1 MHRFRRF
8 LAQLGPGLVT
18 GAADDDPAGVVT
30 YSVAGARYGTGLLWT
45 SLLTWP
51 LMAAVQLMCARVGMV
66 TGRGLVGALRQR
78 LPRGVILTGAVGLLL
93 ANTMNIGADL
103 SAMADAAELFTGVD
117 SHLWVL
123 VFGGGIAW
131 ATVRLRYAELARV
144 LKWLTL
150 SLFAY
155 VACALYVGPDWH
167 AVVRATALPALPRGP
182 HVWSTLV
189 AILGTTISPYLFF
202 WQASQEVEEE
212 RALGRETVADRQ
224 GASPPELQR
233 RRLDVIAGTFLSN
246 GVMFFI
252 MLTTAITLHTHGITS
267 ISTSRQATE
276 ALAPIAGRFAAG
288 LYALAIVGVGL
299 LAVPTLSGSAAYAL
313 AESFAWKDGLDLRF
327 RQAPA
332 FYAVVL
338 LATGGGVAMDWLNL
352 DPIGALYWSAVINGV
367 LSPFLLAGVLLVASD
382 PELMAKQPS
391 SLLGRGLVALTI
403 LCMAGAAVGMFAL

>member
-8 LAQLGPGLVT
+8 LAQLGPGLIT

-30 YSVAGARYGTGLLWT
+30 YSMAGARFGTGLLWT
-45 SLLTWP
+45 ALVTWP
-51 LMAAVQLMCARVGMV
+51 LMASVQLMCARVGMV
-66 TGRGLVGALRQR
+66 TGRGLVGALRER
-78 LPRGVILTGAVGLLL
+78 LPRGVILTGAVGLLA

-103 SAMADAAELFTGVD
+103 SAMADAAELFTGVN
-117 SHLWVL
+117 SHFWVL
-123 VFGGGIAW
+123 LFGGGIAW

-150 SLFAY
+150 ALFGY
-155 VACALYVGPDWH
+155 VACALYIGPDWH
-167 AVVRATALPALPRGP
+167 AVVRATTRPSLPHGSR
-182 HVWSTLV
+182 VWSTLV

-212 RALGRETVADRQ
+212 RAQGRETVADRR

-252 MLTTAITLHTHGITS
+252 MLTTAMTLHAHGITS

-352 DPIGALYWSAVINGV
+352 NPIGALYWSAVINGV

-382 PELMAKQPS
+382 SRLMAEQPS
-391 SLLGRGLVALTI
+391 SLLGRGLVLLTI